1 MISARD
7 NTEERTQGIREKI
20 RVPCFIKTVEK
31 LLVYRYPLGVYN
43 QHRIR
48 RLERMKENCC
58 CNVRT
63 KERSPE
69 EYKDLVNRLSRIEG
83 QIRGLK
89 RMVEEGAYCPDILNQ
104 SAAASA
110 ALSSFNRV
118 LMSNHIK
125 SCVIEDVRAGNDET
139 VDELLGVLQKLMK

>member
-1 MISARD
+1 MNKAIKDNCCSRNEAKAVA
-7 NTEERTQGIREKI
+7 NTEAGAEG
-20 RVPCFIKTVEK
+20 
-31 LLVYRYPLGVYN
+31 
-43 QHRIR
+43 
-48 RLERMKENCC
+48 
-58 CNVRT
+58 RT
-63 KERSPE
+63 KERSSE

-125 SCVIEDVRAGNDET
+125 SCVIDDVRAGNDET
-139 VDELLGVLQKLMK
+139 VDELLGILQKLMK

>member
-1 MISARD
+1 
-7 NTEERTQGIREKI
+7 
-20 RVPCFIKTVEK
+20 
-31 LLVYRYPLGVYN
+31 
-43 QHRIR
+43 
-48 RLERMKENCC
+48 MKDNCC
-58 CNVRT
+58 CNTRT
-63 KERSPE
+63 KDRSPE
-69 EYKDLVNRLSRIEG
+69 EYKDLINRLSRIEG

-125 SCVIEDVRAGNDET
+125 SCVIDDVRAGTDET

>member
-1 MISARD
+1 MGAVRRTKTMNKAIKDNYCSRNEAKAVA
-7 NTEERTQGIREKI
+7 NTEAKAEG
-20 RVPCFIKTVEK
+20 
-31 LLVYRYPLGVYN
+31 
-43 QHRIR
+43 
-48 RLERMKENCC
+48 
-58 CNVRT
+58 RT
-63 KERSPE
+63 KERSSE
-69 EYKDLVNRLSRIEG
+69 EYKDLVNRLNRIEG

-125 SCVIEDVRAGNDET
+125 SCVIDDVRAGNDET

>member
-1 MISARD
+1 MRPSGGEKMNRAIQD
-7 NTEERTQGIREKI
+7 NCCSRQTENCCGT
-20 RVPCFIKTVEK
+20 
-31 LLVYRYPLGVYN
+31 
-43 QHRIR
+43 
-48 RLERMKENCC
+48 RMKE
-58 CNVRT
+58 
-63 KERSPE
+63 RSQE
-69 EYKDLVNRLSRIEG
+69 EYKDLINRLSRIEG

-125 SCVIEDVRAGNDET
+125 SCVIDDVRAGNDET

>member
-1 MISARD
+1 MGAVRRTKTMNKAIKDNCCSRNEAKAVA
-7 NTEERTQGIREKI
+7 NTEAKAEG
-20 RVPCFIKTVEK
+20 
-31 LLVYRYPLGVYN
+31 
-43 QHRIR
+43 
-48 RLERMKENCC
+48 
-58 CNVRT
+58 RT
-63 KERSPE
+63 KERSSE
-69 EYKDLVNRLSRIEG
+69 EYKDLVNRLNRIEG

-125 SCVIEDVRAGNDET
+125 SCVIDDVRAGNDET

>member
-1 MISARD
+1 
-7 NTEERTQGIREKI
+7 
-20 RVPCFIKTVEK
+20 
-31 LLVYRYPLGVYN
+31 
-43 QHRIR
+43 
-48 RLERMKENCC
+48 MKGKQNGDCC
-58 CNVRT
+58 CERT

-69 EYKDLVNRLSRIEG
+69 EYKDLINRLSRIEG

-89 RMVEEGAYCPDILNQ
+89 RMVEEGAYCPDILTQ
-104 SAAASA
+104 SAAASS

-125 SCVIEDVRAGNDET
+125 SCVIDDVRAGNDET

>member
-1 MISARD
+1 MRSRSYFGFTYTPMGYRIGADRS
-7 NTEERTQGIREKI
+7 TESMNRAIQD
-20 RVPCFIKTVEK
+20 
-31 LLVYRYPLGVYN
+31 
-43 QHRIR
+43 
-48 RLERMKENCC
+48 NCC
-58 CNVRT
+58 ARREGKGRT
-63 KERSPE
+63 KDRSPE
-69 EYKDLVNRLSRIEG
+69 EDKDLINRLSRIEG

-125 SCVIEDVRAGNDET
+125 SCVMDDIKAGNDET

>member
-1 MISARD
+1 MNKAIKDNCCSRNEAKAVA
-7 NTEERTQGIREKI
+7 NTEAKAEG
-20 RVPCFIKTVEK
+20 
-31 LLVYRYPLGVYN
+31 
-43 QHRIR
+43 
-48 RLERMKENCC
+48 
-58 CNVRT
+58 RT
-63 KERSPE
+63 KERDPE
-69 EYKDLVNRLSRIEG
+69 EFKDLVNRLSRIEG

-125 SCVIEDVRAGNDET
+125 SCVIDDVRAGNDET
-139 VDELLGVLQKLMK
+139 VDELLGILQKLMK

>member
-1 MISARD
+1 MGAVR
-7 NTEERTQGIREKI
+7 RTKTMNKA
-20 RVPCFIKTVEK
+20 IKD
-31 LLVYRYPLGVYN
+31 
-43 QHRIR
+43 
-48 RLERMKENCC
+48 NCC
-58 CNVRT
+58 SRNEAKAEGRT
-63 KERSPE
+63 KERSSE

-125 SCVIEDVRAGNDET
+125 SCVIDDVRAGNDET
-139 VDELLGVLQKLMK
+139 VDELLGILQKLMK

>member
-1 MISARD
+1 MNRAIQD
-7 NTEERTQGIREKI
+7 NCCSRQT
-20 RVPCFIKTVEK
+20 
-31 LLVYRYPLGVYN
+31 
-43 QHRIR
+43 
-48 RLERMKENCC
+48 ENCC
-58 CNVRT
+58 NEQTENCCGTRT
-63 KERSPE
+63 KERSQA
-69 EYKDLVNRLSRIEG
+69 EYRDLINRLNRIEG
-83 QIRGLK
+83 QIRGRK

-125 SCVIEDVRAGNDET
+125 SCVIDDVRAGNDET

>member
-1 MISARD
+1 M
-7 NTEERTQGIREKI
+7 
-20 RVPCFIKTVEK
+20 
-31 LLVYRYPLGVYN
+31 GVYN
-43 QHRIR
+43 ECRQEDKTMNKAIQD
-48 RLERMKENCC
+48 NCC
-58 CNVRT
+58 SRREAEGRT
-63 KERSPE
+63 KERSQA
-69 EYKDLVNRLSRIEG
+69 EYKDLINRLSRIEG

-125 SCVIEDVRAGNDET
+125 SCVIDDVRAGNDET

>member
-1 MISARD
+1 MEDNGCCAKSTARS
-7 NTEERTQGIREKI
+7 EEE
-20 RVPCFIKTVEK
+20 
-31 LLVYRYPLGVYN
+31 
-43 QHRIR
+43 IR
-48 RLERMKENCC
+48 R
-58 CNVRT
+58 
-63 KERSPE
+63 
-69 EYKDLVNRLSRIEG
+69 LVNRLSRIEG

-125 SCVIEDVRAGNDET
+125 SCVIDDVRAGNDET
-139 VDELLGVLQKLMK
+139 VDELLGILQKLMK

>member
-1 MISARD
+1 MNRAIQD
-7 NTEERTQGIREKI
+7 NCCSRQT
-20 RVPCFIKTVEK
+20 
-31 LLVYRYPLGVYN
+31 
-43 QHRIR
+43 
-48 RLERMKENCC
+48 ENCC
-58 CNVRT
+58 GTRI
-63 KERSPE
+63 KERSQE
-69 EYKDLVNRLSRIEG
+69 EYKDLINRLSRIEG

-125 SCVIEDVRAGNDET
+125 SCVIDDVRAGNDET

>member
-1 MISARD
+1 MGADSRTKTINKAIKDNCCSRNEAKAVA
-7 NTEERTQGIREKI
+7 NTEAKAEG
-20 RVPCFIKTVEK
+20 
-31 LLVYRYPLGVYN
+31 
-43 QHRIR
+43 
-48 RLERMKENCC
+48 
-58 CNVRT
+58 RT
-63 KERSPE
+63 KERSSE

-125 SCVIEDVRAGNDET
+125 SCVIDDVRAGNDET
-139 VDELLGVLQKLMK
+139 VDELLGILQKLMK

>member
-1 MISARD
+1 MS
-7 NTEERTQGIREKI
+7 N
-20 RVPCFIKTVEK
+20 
-31 LLVYRYPLGVYN
+31 
-43 QHRIR
+43 
-48 RLERMKENCC
+48 NCC
-58 CNVRT
+58 CNTRT
-63 KERSPE
+63 KERDPE
-69 EYKDLVNRLSRIEG
+69 EFKDLVNRLSRIEG

-125 SCVIEDVRAGNDET
+125 SCVVEKIQNGDEQV
-139 VDELLGVLQKLMK
+139 VDELCETMKKLMK

>member
-1 MISARD
+1 MRTAR
-7 NTEERTQGIREKI
+7 R
-20 RVPCFIKTVEK
+20 IKNMNK
-31 LLVYRYPLGVYN
+31 AI
-43 QHRIR
+43 QD
-48 RLERMKENCC
+48 NCC
-58 CNVRT
+58 TRRDAEART
-63 KERSPE
+63 KDRSPE
-69 EYKDLVNRLSRIEG
+69 EYKDLINRLSRIEG

-125 SCVIEDVRAGNDET
+125 SCVINDVRAGNDET
-139 VDELLGVLQKLMK
+139 VDELLSVLQKLMK

>member
-1 MISARD
+1 MNKA
-7 NTEERTQGIREKI
+7 
-20 RVPCFIKTVEK
+20 IKD
-31 LLVYRYPLGVYN
+31 
-43 QHRIR
+43 
-48 RLERMKENCC
+48 NCC
-58 CNVRT
+58 SRREGTIATALDAGGRT
-63 KERSPE
+63 KDRSPE

-104 SAAASA
+104 SAAAGA

-125 SCVIEDVRAGNDET
+125 SCVVNDVRTGDDEAVDET
-139 VDELLGVLQKLMK
+139 VDELLAVLQKLMK